1 MLRWILW
8 ILIILWLLS
17 KWRFLFKADS
27 RQKPSEQNP
36 PANPFT
42 ETKHLKNDAGD
53 YVDYEELN

>member
-17 KWRFLFKADS
+17 KCRFLFKTNS

-36 PANPFT
+36 SPNPFT
-42 ETKHLKNDAGD
+42 GSKQLKNDAGD